1 MIVSL
6 GQYASFVREQVESGR
21 YGSASDVVRAGLR
34 LLEEEERFRA
44 DIRAKIAARIAA
56 AEAGKFIDGDEAF
69 ARVRARL
76 DDRGKRQ

>member
-44 DIRAKIAARIAA
+44 DIRAKIAEGIAA